1 MHYSSNYVIFDQQLS
16 NHDKVYTAKVITM
29 DLYLEILS
37 NDQKFI
43 DVNYIYKRLVVKV
56 CQIAPYHLG
65 WCIWF
70 YTIF

>member
-37 NDQKFI
+37 NDQNFI

-56 CQIAPYHLG
+56 
-65 WCIWF
+65 
-70 YTIF
+70 